1 MMELSFNH
9 SLFRIQL
16 SSANDSKQQNIS
28 NKAIYIYLL
37 SNVFPDEAVIFVHY
51 SKEAPHPTHKVDVKK

>member
-1 MMELSFNH
+1 M
-9 SLFRIQL
+9 FRIQL
-16 SSANDSKQQNIS
+16 SSVNNSKQQNIS

>member
-1 MMELSFNH
+1 MNILLNVM
-9 SLFRIQL
+9 FRIQL
-16 SSANDSKQQNIS
+16 SIANSRIFQI

-51 SKEAPHPTHKVDVKK
+51 SKEAPHPTHKVNVKK